1 MIDLVWTSENC
12 AHIMEQLA
20 SAKYPPPIEKSNAM
34 SHSGNAMPG
43 PTNGHTG
50 PTVSRDKTYR
60 ILGVRGEELN
70 PAGGI
75 ITTPLAQ
82 TSQYPSGVLNIFLV
96 NLMYHLVSLFPS
108 SLLLFSSYSSF
119 QVSDENVTL
128 MKASIRSH

>member
-75 ITTPLAQ
+75 SLPLLHKPVNTP
-82 TSQYPSGVLNIFLV
+82 VV
-96 NLMYHLVSLFPS
+96 C
-108 SLLLFSSYSSF
+108 
-119 QVSDENVTL
+119 
-128 MKASIRSH
+128 SIYF

>member
-60 ILGVRGEELN
+60 ILGVS
-70 PAGGI
+70 GGI
-75 ITTPLAQ
+75 EPCWGDYHYPLLHNQSIPQWCAQ
-82 TSQYPSGVLNIFLV
+82 YISSKSNVPFGVFIPIF
-96 NLMYHLVSLFPS
+96 F
-108 SLLLFSSYSSF
+108 
-119 QVSDENVTL
+119 
-128 MKASIRSH
+128 ASV